1 MITINQLYEKNEDDS
16 CSVIIHGY
24 AVKITRRLSKED
36 HCSFVNSIVSYLMD
50 NYRKSE
56 CLPFRMLLRLAT
68 ICYYTDLSFD
78 EDVLSD
84 DILKLIYEEEL
95 FEKIVG
101 ADGEPAL
108 INMTQ
113 YNDMLEDVSDTLKQR
128 WEMENSARM
137 ARLMGQPKEQGTE

>member
-1 MITINQLYEKNEDDS
+1 MEINVVFRHVIKNHRACEIISLDDEYMI
-16 CSVIIHGY
+16 
-24 AVKITRRLSKED
+24 RLEGRGGREY
-36 HCSFVNSIVSYLMD
+36 FAYRNSD
-50 NYRKSE
+50 

-95 FEKIVG
+95 FERITG
-101 ADGEPAL
+101 AKEHTSL

-113 YNDMLEDVSDTLKQR
+113 YNEMLAEISEKVKQA
-128 WEMENSARM
+128 WDAQNDARM
-137 ARLMGQPKEQGTE
+137 ARMMVQTKEQGAE